1 MDAPSQIKG
10 LRGDVHWYVAQ
21 AILQIDAE
29 IAEKGHFWMETNE
42 TRRISMKEGLTF
54 VMGVNLIVWCGIAFY
69 LFILDR
75 RIKKLEQT
83 PTNKS
88 TTNNKIGNSLAI

>member
-1 MDAPSQIKG
+1 MPDSRCESPGSNTSGIWYQASARHEVKLALNDSQI
-10 LRGDVHWYVAQ
+10 
-21 AILQIDAE
+21 
-29 IAEKGHFWMETNE
+29 TNNE
-42 TRRISMKEGLTF
+42 TRRRFMKEGLTF
-54 VMGVNLIVWCGIAFY
+54 VMGVNLVIWCGIAFY
-69 LFILDR
+69 LFVLDR